1 MFGPPPM
8 MPIGAPPVPPP
19 MPFGAAPMAASRS
32 AALPMMGG
40 GGFPAAQAAQ
50 TAGLAQSGAGLGSI
64 GRFIPMIQSA
74 GKWLPMIQKYGP
86 MVRRVPG
93 MIQKANQVGKVL
105 KNANASQSATP
116 ANPPQEKKEK
126 TNEIKEDP
134 SPSFALKEGAQPPPK
149 LYV

>member
-8 MPIGAPPVPPP
+8 MPMGAPPFPPP
-19 MPFGAAPMAASRS
+19 MPFGATPIASARS

-40 GGFPAAQAAQ
+40 GGFPAAPA
-50 TAGLAQSGAGLGSI
+50 AGLAQSGAGLGSI
-64 GRFIPMIQSA
+64 GRFIPMIQNA

-86 MVRRVPG
+86 MVRQIPG

-105 KNANASQSATP
+105 KNANAPQSAAP
-116 ANPPQEKKEK
+116 ANASQEK
-126 TNEIKEDP
+126 KEDP